1 MGTSDVDEKAAPTTA
16 DGGVAPAGIPG
27 GVAERPRSDLDRGG
41 GRGGVERVGWEW
53 ATGGLGFGLRG
64 HIGQG
69 RLGGSV
75 GLASWAGAQWRG
87 SFLLLFLFYFLY
99 FPFTVLL

>member
-1 MGTSDVDEKAAPTTA
+1 MATEWRGEVSGDERRGLDAA
-16 DGGVAPAGIPG
+16 VAGRSH
-27 GVAERPRSDLDRGG
+27 VAASPWTHAATQRRRGKWG
-41 GRGGVERVGWEW
+41 D
-53 ATGGLGFGLRG
+53 GGLGFGVRG

-69 RLGGSV
+69 RLGGPV

>member
-1 MGTSDVDEKAAPTTA
+1 MSG
-16 DGGVAPAGIPG
+16 
-27 GVAERPRSDLDRGG
+27 
-41 GRGGVERVGWEW
+41 
-53 ATGGLGFGLRG
+53 ATEVLGFGVRG

-69 RLGGSV
+69 RLGGPV